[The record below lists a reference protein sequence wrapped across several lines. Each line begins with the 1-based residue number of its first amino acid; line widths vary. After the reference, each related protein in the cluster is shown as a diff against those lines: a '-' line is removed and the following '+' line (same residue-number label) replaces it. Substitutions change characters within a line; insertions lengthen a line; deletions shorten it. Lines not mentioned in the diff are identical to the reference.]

1 MPHCVFMHKADS
13 IYDDIP
19 AERYQFPR
27 PYLSRAQQCVGDWI
41 VCLEPTKVRGSRG
54 YFAVARVEAIVPDPT
69 AALFVATLKRRA
81 PGIRP
86 AWVGLRPASL
96 PPHKRRRP
104 FGLAVRWSR
113 TVHRYP
119 S

>member
-19 AERYQFPR
+19 AERYQFPK

-41 VCLEPTKVRGSRG
+41 VYLEPTKVRGSRG

-69 AALFVATLKRRA
+69 ATLFV
-81 PGIRP
+81 
-86 AWVGLRPASL
+86 
-96 PPHKRRRP
+96 
-104 FGLAVRWSR
+104 
-113 TVHRYP
+113 
-119 S
+119 

>member
-41 VCLEPTKVRGSRG
+41 VYLEPTKVRGSRG
-54 YFAVARVEAIVPDPT
+54 YFAAARVEAIVRSFVSPSTPG
-69 AALFVATLKRRA
+69 AAH
-81 PGIRP
+81 PG
-86 AWVGLRPASL
+86 GLASS
-96 PPHKRRRP
+96 HKLGRP

-113 TVHRYP
+113 TGLALAGCVAR
-119 S
+119 